1 MQPASAGI
9 QSGDIEISQSRR
21 AAALPFTDNNI
32 FARPA
37 AALTV
42 LA

>member
-21 AAALPFTDNNI
+21 AAVLPFTDNSF
-32 FARPA
+32 FARPS

>member
-9 QSGDIEISQSRR
+9 RSGDIKVSQSRR
-21 AAALPFTDNNI
+21 AAALPFTDNNF